1 MVLKLIQEKGTKGD
15 GVLFLNK
22 HTEGGRKGWG
32 QGGKKEEGREVGRG
46 ESANILQ
53 EFSFV
58 LISKKNPKQNR
69 TETRE
74 TQVLIQ
80 CDENQ
85 APTPSFPQHAYTKVP
100 RRTQKKGFALSGW
113 NLFAER

>member
-1 MVLKLIQEKGTKGD
+1 MISKQTHQGW
-15 GVLFLNK
+15 
-22 HTEGGRKGWG
+22 EGGKAGGGEGRRKGSGARRKRKYSTGVWFCFY
-32 QGGKKEEGREVGRG
+32 
-46 ESANILQ
+46 L
-53 EFSFV
+53 
-58 LISKKNPKQNR
+58 SKKNPKQNR

-74 TQVLIQ
+74 TQELIQ
-80 CDENQ
+80 CALNR